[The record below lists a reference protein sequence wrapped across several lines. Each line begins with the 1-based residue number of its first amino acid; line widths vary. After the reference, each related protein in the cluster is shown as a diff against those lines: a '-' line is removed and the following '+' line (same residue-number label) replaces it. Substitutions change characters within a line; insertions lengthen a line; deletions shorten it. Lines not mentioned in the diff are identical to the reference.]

1 MLVHDARPPNPGPRP
16 ERIPPLVGLGASSGL
31 LRPPTGLRRHRNTLR
46 PATASLSPRSTQPS
60 RRTPASLARLAA
72 QAHGPRTLPVTAETA
87 LPKDARGPMSAC
99 PVLVLRSLGPS
110 VLQLP
115 DTFPWTPPALLT
127 LAPSL
132 GFPWPRPLPRVF
144 SRLWGPLLS
153 LRRCFLVW
161 GGCASQLHPAPAL
174 APGQPSPGPQPQHR
188 LSAGSCPSSRECRP
202 RPPGASTAVIRIPK
216 APPAQHIQSG
226 TCPHTLPSLLGPPS
240 FLHLSAKHSL
250 SVGTETSEPVRSR
263 DSVFPRISRTIYF
276 LIIGTFPARC
286 QQHRPVTFAWRPAC
300 AAGTKCPSAAAH
312 SSPSTWLTL
321 KCTCHPVLLEPPLS
335 GASHHSEDEERD
347 PGLAPASAPPLLCPG

>member
-1 MLVHDARPPNPGPRP
+1 MQSPSADPTAGPPLHLHRAPPRSFFWFQRRLPSSALRAAPPPTRLLPSPRTCSCTTLAPPPNPGPRP

-127 LAPSL
+127 LASSL

-153 LRRCFLVW
+153 LGRCFLVW

-226 TCPHTLPSLLGPPS
+226 TCPLTPP
-240 FLHLSAKHSL
+240 H
-250 SVGTETSEPVRSR
+250 
-263 DSVFPRISRTIYF
+263 
-276 LIIGTFPARC
+276 
-286 QQHRPVTFAWRPAC
+286 
-300 AAGTKCPSAAAH
+300 
-312 SSPSTWLTL
+312 
-321 KCTCHPVLLEPPLS
+321 
-335 GASHHSEDEERD
+335 
-347 PGLAPASAPPLLCPG
+347 PPLLARPPKFSASQCEAQPACWHGNLRARPLPGLRIPTHLEDDLLPDNWNLSSSMPAAPPRDVRLEARLCSWP